1 MHFTILLESHEK
13 CMISI
18 FSYKKI
24 VGLAFLVNPV
34 DYPIDYLLTD
44 PKWLQGF
51 NFFANDH
58 SIDYLITIS
67 KLL

>member
-1 MHFTILLESHEK
+1 
-13 CMISI
+13 MISI